1 MAVYTAQKRP
11 DLSGHRVFTWVNP
24 KGKRATEYE
33 DLTVGQQSTPAQY
46 AFQGWPIRFDDGR
59 DPYTEASTV
68 IKSSDWYAYRD
79 PNQTTNRHYVVG
91 VHEAESALEQSFK
104 GAHAAGLF
112 EFADKEWIKTGIAG
126 HYMTYPYV
134 EYGEFL
140 ALCYAEREALS
151 DTATF
156 SLVFEAADKAR
167 HLQDVVYYSFELA
180 EAHSDFDD
188 SGVEAAWKTDPI
200 WQGARKAVENIIA
213 SNDWMEV
220 VVAINLCLDRLFGEL
235 AKVEYFSRFAAANGD
250 IVTPIIIASSEGD
263 TARNNRFTT
272 ELINHLTSDAT
283 HGEANREII
292 NGWVAK
298 WNEYALD
305 ACDAFAPVFDQAP
318 AKPSTY
324 KSAMARVE
332 GKQAEHLKSLG
343 LTVPAAR
350 G

>member
-11 DLSGHRVFTWVNP
+11 DLPGHRVFTWVTP

-59 DPYTEASTV
+59 DPYTEASTA

-79 PNQTTNRHYVVG
+79 PNQTTNRSYVVD
-91 VHEAESALEQSFK
+91 VHQLESALEQSFK

-112 EFADKEWIKTGIAG
+112 EFADTDWIKTGIG
-126 HYMTYPYV
+126 VNYMTYPYV
-134 EYGEFL
+134 EYGIFL

-151 DTATF
+151 DTCTF
-156 SLVFEAADKAR
+156 SLVFEAADKHR

-180 EAHSDFDD
+180 DAYPDFDD

-200 WQGARKAVENIIA
+200 WQGARKAVENLIA
-213 SNDWMEV
+213 SNDWMEITIAV
-220 VVAINLCLDRLFGEL
+220 NLCLDRLFGEL

-250 IVTPIIIASSEGD
+250 IVTPIIIASSEAD
-263 TARNNRFTT
+263 TARTQRWTT
-272 ELINHLTSDAT
+272 ELINHLTSDPT
-283 HGEANREII
+283 HGEKNKEII

-305 ACDAFAPVFDQAP
+305 ACDAFAPAFDA
-318 AKPSTY
+318 ATTKPSTY

-332 GKQAEHLKSLG
+332 AKQAAYLKSLG
-343 LTVPAAR
+343 LTVPASR